1 MERRCRDRLKTST
14 KDPTNRT
21 NNLCSKRLSM
31 LSRSLTLCRS
41 NTNEDFP
48 MDRHDVCR
56 PCAQAENRDATS
68 NPKGPQRPTQQPSL
82 GPTGSSES
90 QDQNSALRGTKR
102 SLTRS
107 FSIKDSS
114 IWRMCVTS
122 APPEDEPQLTEDKLA
137 DLESQVNL
145 HRFCNL
151 LSPELPSVFNRPV
164 LNGSSGMNGDGR
176 RNCNNKTC
184 SQDNLC
190 EDTLHSRDL
199 HHSAPIS
206 APEPLFF
213 PGYTNEL
220 TSNNNHLKLPIP
232 EVNEEIF
239 RNEAREPGVRPYWI
253 GDLDSI
259 IMKSPELYI
268 SPHGNGGFYG
278 TRKSLSQQMEFTHT
292 TAQTLDRPS
301 RSLSSAQLLNSSSN
315 VHAFIICSI
324 VLIKGHGKGLGFSI
338 VGGQDSPYGP
348 MGIYVKTISP
358 AGAAAADGRLQEGDE
373 ILEVNGESLHGLTH
387 DEALHKFKQIRKGLV
402 TLVVKTSL
410 HAGALC
416 GPDQVSQ
423 LSRSRSLSSTT
434 GLAPLGSDLGRPGS
448 ELSPVKDSSNT
459 LSLTDQPVKPR
470 DRIMKEI
477 TLHKEAGVG
486 LGIGLCCV
494 PSDEGCSGIFIHTIS
509 PGSIAHIDGRL
520 RCGDEIKAIN
530 DTVVYNMG
538 LNDVYS
544 ILSRSK
550 PGPVL
555 IIISRHPDPKVSAQ
569 QLNDA
574 IIQAVK
580 NSKQTKTKS
589 QWRIDGMCR
598 AEYCSHSQQTCDYC
612 LERSFSLSTI
622 QRTQKTVTR
631 SWSDNTNNHKNHQ
644 NQHNPHRKP
653 LSRGHSTDT
662 PQSVTNMWSEN
673 QRLVPVYPDED
684 YNVPSNSAADG
695 SVQQV
700 FNQVPRGSTSINPL
714 PPGVSSVVGPNMK
727 LTCRVQTGSPDL
739 AEEGYNRNS
748 LGLEQPS
755 HTGCQEEELIRKESE
770 QSQRDFVR
778 LESAAFT
785 ENQLQTGGTSAA
797 LCSKPKNGG
806 LRRQARINPPSEDRL
821 QDPWV
826 HLSNCSSEDLPEI
839 FPHQHRA
846 NSSIPATMT
855 DEENITEQPST
866 VAQKP
871 SGSKTAPPVA
881 PKPAWFHQ
889 SLRKIRNDQ
898 EQRKHAN
905 SSGEKSSAGLSRSFG
920 DRSTS
925 SGSKMSIKQKI
936 HSFESFSSPEP
947 QDKRSSV
954 RRPPAPSTSVSS
966 MNEKPAAL
974 CSSSPGSHEGHDKS
988 QHDMQ
993 SDQSTCDEE
1002 KTNEPSGII
1011 SATLEDCPQT
1021 EIETSENQPPSN
1033 ESTTEPELSLCNS
1046 NPSVEKNDAHL
1057 PPVHSDAT
1065 VLTSE
1070 QEPEPEEVDISR
1082 STESDGLSATAA
1094 RSCENDADGTIEETP
1109 GELLKKSQ
1117 SPVPP
1122 TDNQSMKTEEGEQ
1135 FGKILAFSNQVSQ
1148 ALMRSLPVPCFQTPT
1163 DPSGDDI
1170 STSQESQQGLD
1181 RKNTGFSVSLAT
1193 LRECTIER
1201 EERSDSDPTLIS
1213 AHSVIS
1219 VIPSEEIQMMIQE
1232 VKDLDEETVK
1242 TLVDIHVVILHKEEG
1257 AGLGFSIA
1265 GGSDSENK
1273 APTVHKVFP
1282 SGLAAQEGTIQ
1293 KGDEVLSINGQS
1305 LRDVTHADATAALRQ
1320 ARTQNLAVVVVC
1332 KRAGE
1337 EIQEDGV
1344 QRGQEDSPAE
1354 KQEAPLRVELE
1365 KGPGGVGFTLEGGK
1379 GSILGDRP
1387 LVINRIFKG
1396 GAAELSGLLCGDEV
1410 LQVQGRSLQDMTRFE
1425 AWNMI
1430 KALPEGSVSLVIRR
1444 RPGPEE

>member
-1 MERRCRDRLKTST
+1 LIY
-14 KDPTNRT
+14 
-21 NNLCSKRLSM
+21 
-31 LSRSLTLCRS
+31 
-41 NTNEDFP
+41 
-48 MDRHDVCR
+48 
-56 PCAQAENRDATS
+56 
-68 NPKGPQRPTQQPSL
+68 
-82 GPTGSSES
+82 
-90 QDQNSALRGTKR
+90 
-102 SLTRS
+102 S
-107 FSIKDSS
+107 F
-114 IWRMCVTS
+114 
-122 APPEDEPQLTEDKLA
+122 
-137 DLESQVNL
+137 
-145 HRFCNL
+145 
-151 LSPELPSVFNRPV
+151 
-164 LNGSSGMNGDGR
+164 
-176 RNCNNKTC
+176 
-184 SQDNLC
+184 
-190 EDTLHSRDL
+190 
-199 HHSAPIS
+199 
-206 APEPLFF
+206 
-213 PGYTNEL
+213 EL
-220 TSNNNHLKLPIP
+220 T
-232 EVNEEIF
+232 
-239 RNEAREPGVRPYWI
+239 
-253 GDLDSI
+253 
-259 IMKSPELYI
+259 
-268 SPHGNGGFYG
+268 
-278 TRKSLSQQMEFTHT
+278 
-292 TAQTLDRPS
+292 
-301 RSLSSAQLLNSSSN
+301 
-315 VHAFIICSI
+315 
-324 VLIKGHGKGLGFSI
+324 
-338 VGGQDSPYGP
+338 
-348 MGIYVKTISP
+348 
-358 AGAAAADGRLQEGDE
+358 
-373 ILEVNGESLHGLTH
+373 
-387 DEALHKFKQIRKGLV
+387 
-402 TLVVKTSL
+402 
-410 HAGALC
+410 
-416 GPDQVSQ
+416 
-423 LSRSRSLSSTT
+423 
-434 GLAPLGSDLGRPGS
+434 
-448 ELSPVKDSSNT
+448 
-459 LSLTDQPVKPR
+459 
-470 DRIMKEI
+470 
-477 TLHKEAGVG
+477 
-486 LGIGLCCV
+486 
-494 PSDEGCSGIFIHTIS
+494 
-509 PGSIAHIDGRL
+509 
-520 RCGDEIKAIN
+520 
-530 DTVVYNMG
+530 
-538 LNDVYS
+538 
-544 ILSRSK
+544 
-550 PGPVL
+550 
-555 IIISRHPDPKVSAQ
+555 
-569 QLNDA
+569 
-574 IIQAVK
+574 
-580 NSKQTKTKS
+580 
-589 QWRIDGMCR
+589 
-598 AEYCSHSQQTCDYC
+598 
-612 LERSFSLSTI
+612 
-622 QRTQKTVTR
+622 
-631 SWSDNTNNHKNHQ
+631 
-644 NQHNPHRKP
+644 
-653 LSRGHSTDT
+653 
-662 PQSVTNMWSEN
+662 
-673 QRLVPVYPDED
+673 
-684 YNVPSNSAADG
+684 
-695 SVQQV
+695 
-700 FNQVPRGSTSINPL
+700 
-714 PPGVSSVVGPNMK
+714 
-727 LTCRVQTGSPDL
+727 
-739 AEEGYNRNS
+739 
-748 LGLEQPS
+748 
-755 HTGCQEEELIRKESE
+755 
-770 QSQRDFVR
+770 
-778 LESAAFT
+778 
-785 ENQLQTGGTSAA
+785 
-797 LCSKPKNGG
+797 
-806 LRRQARINPPSEDRL
+806 
-821 QDPWV
+821 DPWV

-966 MNEKPAAL
+966 MNEKPA
-974 CSSSPGSHEGHDKS
+974 
-988 QHDMQ
+988 
-993 SDQSTCDEE
+993 
-1002 KTNEPSGII
+1002 
-1011 SATLEDCPQT
+1011 
-1021 EIETSENQPPSN
+1021 
-1033 ESTTEPELSLCNS
+1033 
-1046 NPSVEKNDAHL
+1046 KNDAHL

-1135 FGKILAFSNQVSQ
+1135 FGKILAFSNQVTCPRGTPSGHETN
-1148 ALMRSLPVPCFQTPT
+1148 VGYFQTLYKMCRVQT
-1163 DPSGDDI
+1163 
-1170 STSQESQQGLD
+1170 ESV
-1181 RKNTGFSVSLAT
+1181 NNMSLAT

-1320 ARTQNLAVVVVC
+1320 ARTQNLAVVVDRRTALQVTHTQVC
-1332 KRAGE
+1332 
-1337 EIQEDGV
+1337 
-1344 QRGQEDSPAE
+1344 SCCSAE